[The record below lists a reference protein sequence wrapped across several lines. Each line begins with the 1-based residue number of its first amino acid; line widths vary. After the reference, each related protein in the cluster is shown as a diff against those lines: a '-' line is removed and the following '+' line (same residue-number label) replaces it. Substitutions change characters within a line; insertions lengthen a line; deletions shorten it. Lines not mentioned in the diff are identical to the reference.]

1 MREVTMNTEQQALR
15 DITRR
20 HFFAGCGVNLGALG
34 LASLMSDGSLLAA
47 DSKTDNRKT
56 NPLFPRD
63 GHFPGKAKRV
73 IYMFMAGGPSH
84 LELFDYKPELQKMD
98 GQSCPPSLLEGKRFA
113 FIRGVPQMLGP
124 QIKFQQYGESRT
136 WVSDNLP
143 FFSEVVDEVAFLK
156 ALHTDEFNHAPA
168 QFFMQTG
175 SPRTGRPS
183 LGGWV
188 TYGLGSLNENLPGF
202 VVLLS
207 AGGPTGGK
215 RLWGSGFLPTVHQ
228 GVQCQST
235 GTPVQN
241 LQNPKGIDSK
251 MRKKSV
257 DIINKINELEY
268 QQTQDPEILTRISQY
283 ELAFKMQTSV
293 PEVMNIDSEPTYIQ
307 DMYGVTPGENSFA
320 NNCLL
325 ARRLVENGVRFV
337 QLYDNGWDMHGT
349 GPNNGVGKGLQRKCK
364 QIDRPIAA
372 LLKDLKQRGMLEDTL
387 VIWGGEFGRTPMMEA
402 RTGKSFLGR
411 DHHSET
417 FTMWMAGAGIRKGVT
432 YGATDE
438 IGYSGIKGKVH
449 VHDIQATIL
458 NQLGLDHE
466 RLTYRFQGRDYRL
479 TDVHGHVIKDVLV

>member
-1 MREVTMNTEQQALR
+1 M
-15 DITRR
+15 DIVNEAHFRQSEYNTRR
-20 HFFAGCGVNLGALG
+20 HFLKKCVTGMGAVTLGSVMGGADLFAK
-34 LASLMSDGSLLAA
+34 SLLPSGGGAGM
-47 DSKTDNRKT
+47 
-56 NPLFPRD
+56 P
-63 GHFPGKAKRV
+63 HFVPKAKHV
-73 IYMFMAGGPSH
+73 IYLHMAGAPSQ
-84 LELFDYKPELQKMD
+84 LELFDYKPELQKMN

-124 QIKFQQYGESRT
+124 QSNFKQYGESRT
-136 WVSDNLP
+136 WVSDYLP
-143 FFSEVVDEVAFLK
+143 RFSEVADEVTFLK
-156 ALHTDEFNHAPA
+156 SVHTDEFNHAPA
-168 QFFMQTG
+168 QFLMQTG

-188 TYGLGSLNENLPGF
+188 TYGLGSPNENLPGF

-241 LQNPKGIDSK
+241 LKNPKGVDSK

-268 QQTQDPEILTRISQY
+268 QEAQDPEILTRISQY
-283 ELAFKMQTSV
+283 EMAFKMQTSV
-293 PEVMNIDSEPTYIQ
+293 PKVMNIDSEPDYIQ
-307 DMYGVTPGENSFA
+307 EMYGVTPGKNSFA

-337 QLYDNGWDMHGT
+337 QLYDDGWDMHGA
-349 GPNNGVGKGLQRKCK
+349 GPGGGVGDGLKRKCK
-364 QIDRPIAA
+364 QIDKPISA
-372 LLKDLKQRGMLEDTL
+372 LLMDLKQRGMLEDTL
-387 VIWGGEFGRTPMMEA
+387 VVWGGEFGRTPMMEA
-402 RTGKSFLGR
+402 RTGKNFLGR
-411 DHHSET
+411 DHHNEA
-417 FTMWMAGAGIRKGVT
+417 FTMWMTGGGIKRGHT
-432 YGATDE
+432 HGETDE
-438 IGYSGIKGKVH
+438 IGYSAISGKVH

-466 RLTYRFQGRDYRL
+466 RLTYRFQGRDFRL
-479 TDVHGHVIKDVLV
+479 TDVHGNVIKDILA

>member
-1 MREVTMNTEQQALR
+1 M
-15 DITRR
+15 DILNEAHFRQSEYNTRR
-20 HFFAGCGVNLGALG
+20 HFLKKCVTGMGAVTLGSMMGGADLFAKNLWSSQG
-34 LASLMSDGSLLAA
+34 GSGM
-47 DSKTDNRKT
+47 
-56 NPLFPRD
+56 P
-63 GHFPGKAKRV
+63 HFVPKAKHV
-73 IYMFMAGGPSH
+73 IYLHMAGAPSQ
-84 LELFDYKPELQKMD
+84 LELFDYKPELQKMN

-124 QIKFQQYGESRT
+124 QSTFKQFGESRT
-136 WVSDNLP
+136 WVSDYLP
-143 FFSEVVDEVAFLK
+143 QFAEVVDEVTFLK
-156 ALHTDEFNHAPA
+156 SVHTDEFNHAPA
-168 QFFMQTG
+168 QFLMQTG

-188 TYGLGSLNENLPGF
+188 TYGLGSPNENLPGF

-241 LQNPKGIDSK
+241 LKNPNGVDSK

-268 QQTQDPEILTRISQY
+268 QEAQDPEILTRISQY
-283 ELAFKMQTSV
+283 EMAFKMQTSV
-293 PEVMNIDSEPTYIQ
+293 PKVMNIDSEPDYIQ
-307 DMYGVTPGENSFA
+307 DMYGVTPGKNSFA

-337 QLYDNGWDMHGT
+337 QLYDNGWDMHGA
-349 GPNNGVGKGLQRKCK
+349 GPGGGVGEGLRRKCM
-364 QIDRPIAA
+364 QVDRPMAA

-402 RTGKSFLGR
+402 RTGQSFLGR
-411 DHHSET
+411 DHHSEA
-417 FTMWMAGAGIRKGVT
+417 FTIWMAGGGIKKGFT
-432 YGATDE
+432 YGETDE
-438 IGYSGIKGKVH
+438 IGYSGTKGRVH

-466 RLTYRFQGRDYRL
+466 RLTYRFQGRDFRL
-479 TDVHGHVIKDVLV
+479 TDVHGRVVNDILI